1 MMFPSH
7 AVAVDRTEARYPE
20 LAGKRVLVTGAERSI
35 GFSIA
40 KAFAR
45 QQSKLVL
52 QAARLSGA
60 HCISGNAL
68 RVFECRPR
76 TAGEIER
83 LADAAAT
90 AHSGLDIYI
99 GVTALPASWREIAGE
114 DPEGVVADAFRLPV
128 LTAGRLAERMRLKNI
143 RGTLITVALLPPS
156 TGQGA
161 AGRTLLA
168 SALANLV
175 RRQAEE
181 QGPYGIRAYGIAAEP
196 LIAPVNPWADGIT
209 DAPAI
214 ARTGRGRAVAE
225 VALSLARPQAT
236 FLSGQTLTA

>member
-1 MMFPSH
+1 MMVPSH
-7 AVAVDRTEARYPE
+7 AVAVHRDEARYPE

-45 QQSKLVL
+45 QQSRLVL

-60 HCISGNAL
+60 HCISGSAL
-68 RVFECRPR
+68 RVFACRPR
-76 TAGEIER
+76 SADEIER
-83 LADAAAT
+83 LADAAVT
-90 AHSGLDIYI
+90 AHAGLDIYI
-99 GVTALPASWREIAGE
+99 GVTALPASWREIAGG
-114 DPEGVVADAFRLPV
+114 DPEDAVADAFRLPI
-128 LTAGRLAERMRLKNI
+128 LAAGRIAERMRFKNI

-156 TGQGA
+156 TGIGA
-161 AGRTLLA
+161 AGRTLLG
-168 SALANLV
+168 SALASVV

-181 QGPYGIRAYGIAAEP
+181 QAPFGIRSYGIAAEP
-196 LIAPVNPWADGIT
+196 LVAPANPWADEIT

-236 FLSGQTLTA
+236 FLSGQTLSA